1 MEGCKWC
8 VNTVNS
14 VIKILI
20 FFFFLLYTTSIYT
33 RPIIS
38 HLTFPATLET
48 YVVNILH
55 PNGEIGAETKQVM

>member
-14 VIKILI
+14 VIKILF

-38 HLTFPATLET
+38 HLTLPATLET